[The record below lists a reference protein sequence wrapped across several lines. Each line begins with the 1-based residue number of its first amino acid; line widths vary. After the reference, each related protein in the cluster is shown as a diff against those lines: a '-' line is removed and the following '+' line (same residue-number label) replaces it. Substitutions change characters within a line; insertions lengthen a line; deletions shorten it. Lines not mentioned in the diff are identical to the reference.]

1 MEHLE
6 PESRER
12 DVTDLKDDSLMFP
25 IPSKKSEITKSQHL
39 GTNFA
44 SSTPEKTT
52 ELSRVERPKDIAGL
66 PENYRALAELFDR
79 MVCSLRLLRLRKKSP
94 TFQRI
99 SSQVEVLTGRKFLY
113 GHLAQIMY
121 IIPEAVHIDKIL
133 VHDEKTCCMKSDVKV
148 TLHLD
153 AMEDHHEH
161 SIFMHLSNVF
171 QAKLIDLFGKHP
183 EDCNIPE
190 AILPE
195 PFSGSS
201 ITAKPYS
208 LPVNLSSPLDTEI
221 LESSHLSP
229 SLSSHFSQKA
239 VVPKEKK
246 TQLLVSSIPCSFV
259 DDGPI
264 QATESEMAPPR
275 SCPKSPIVTDSVQ
288 QTQLLLAGS
297 SKTCENTPLK
307 LTSENNNLLLETP
320 AQSTPRRS
328 LSATEDKHKK
338 VISQSALASNLTVKR
353 SLMDDLDWSETVD
366 SIFPQMDIK
375 GTSASGSV
383 TTSAIHLSEVEKSSC
398 TSGKDKR
405 GLPVHQQIYVG
416 LPNLVH
422 LIHNIFQSL
431 GRDSVTKEELFH
443 KILMADCD
451 VDENSDIEGQIDL
464 LEKLVPEWICK
475 KLAPTGGFLY
485 SLKSGPDLN
494 SVCERLIST

>member
-1 MEHLE
+1 M
-6 PESRER
+6 
-12 DVTDLKDDSLMFP
+12 V
-25 IPSKKSEITKSQHL
+25 
-39 GTNFA
+39 FA
-44 SSTPEKTT
+44 KALIFLSS
-52 ELSRVERPKDIAGL
+52 
-66 PENYRALAELFDR
+66 N
-79 MVCSLRLLRLRKKSP
+79 
-94 TFQRI
+94 Q
-99 SSQVEVLTGRKFLY
+99 
-113 GHLAQIMY
+113 
-121 IIPEAVHIDKIL
+121 
-133 VHDEKTCCMKSDVKV
+133 
-148 TLHLD
+148 
-153 AMEDHHEH
+153 
-161 SIFMHLSNVF
+161 
-171 QAKLIDLFGKHP
+171 
-183 EDCNIPE
+183 DCNIPE

-288 QTQLLLAGS
+288 QTQLLPAGS

-383 TTSAIHLSEVEKSSC
+383 TTSAIHLSEVLFITILFSSGFYGVDWLFLRFEPEV
-398 TSGKDKR
+398 TYYLALTLLFSLLAHG
-405 GLPVHQQIYVG
+405 
-416 LPNLVH
+416 NLIWGITCLDFLEV
-422 LIHNIFQSL
+422 
-431 GRDSVTKEELFH
+431 LF
-443 KILMADCD
+443 
-451 VDENSDIEGQIDL
+451 
-464 LEKLVPEWICK
+464 
-475 KLAPTGGFLY
+475 
-485 SLKSGPDLN
+485 
-494 SVCERLIST
+494 